1 MPKFQVHT
9 RKATAKCGHIV
20 TLFDRSIERLDRLDY
35 TVQYEICPTCWITC
49 PCAQCAN
56 S

>member
-20 TLFDRSIERLDRLDY
+20 TLFDRSIERLDRLAY
-35 TVQYEICPTCWITC
+35 AAQHEICPTCWITC
-49 PCAQCAN
+49 PCAQCAH